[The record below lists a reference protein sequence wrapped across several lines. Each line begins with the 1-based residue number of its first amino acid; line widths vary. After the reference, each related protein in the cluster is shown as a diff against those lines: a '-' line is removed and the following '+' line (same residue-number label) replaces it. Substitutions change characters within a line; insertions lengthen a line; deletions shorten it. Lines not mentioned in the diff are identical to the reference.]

1 MSDSDSALS
10 FIRQRRDL
18 FVISA
23 LLIVAQIAHFRV
35 NETLSLFGAS
45 ITVGNPNVLAYS
57 LWALWAYWLVR
68 YIQFFVREQ
77 TVNKIKHVIFNRISI
92 SLAKR
97 VAILFQRNPSINVFQ
112 PIDDTLHGAIV
123 FDDGCLQVE
132 MPARLCEGTRIQL
145 RSSGMSYRYF
155 VPLDEYIGCVIVKL
169 PYFVFID
176 TEFTD
181 YIFPFL
187 FAITPVMI
195 FFAQ

>member
-45 ITVGNPNVLAYS
+45 ITVGNPKVLAYS
-57 LWALWAYWLVR
+57 LWALWAYWLIR
-68 YIQFFVREQ
+68 YLQFFLREGS
-77 TVNKIKHVIFNRISI
+77 VNKIKNVIFNRISI

-123 FDDGCLQVE
+123 FYDGGLQVE
-132 MPARLCEGTRIQL
+132 MPARLYEGTRIQL
-145 RSSGMSYRYF
+145 RSGGMSYRYF

-169 PYFVFID
+169 PHFVFID